1 MERDEFWAAKRELL
15 IYTLENYLECNRFGN
30 EKRKKVLEGIYTY
43 LKGDKQAEDEFY
55 EELSNGAQLVIIP
68 LEIGE
73 TGKLTLQCCGLKWLE
88 AQRMNWPQPD
98 DIELTVFSHQ
108 VWTCPRCGKVY
119 ALFNEAADGGCDE
132 QL

>member
-1 MERDEFWAAKRELL
+1 MERDKFWATKRSVL
-15 IYTLENYLECNRFGN
+15 IYALRDYLSERGAGDW
-30 EKRKKVLEGIYTY
+30 KRKTVMGIYTY
-43 LKGDKQAEDEFY
+43 LQGDKQAEDEFY
-55 EELSNGAQLVIIP
+55 EALSNGAQLVIIP
-68 LEIGE
+68 LKIGE
-73 TGKLTLQCCGLKWLE
+73 TGNYRLQCCGLKWLE